1 MRLCLIRRNI
11 LEDLTQYQLP
21 DMNQRNT
28 EISKGV
34 DYLLIVLYLV
44 LLAIGL
50 TAIFAVTY
58 KEGDPVLQSFLGYK
72 TDYSRQFYYGCV
84 AMVLGLFILLTDSKF
99 FPATANLLYAAGIM
113 LLLLVFPLHSS
124 VKGTES
130 IIRIGGFQ
138 FQPAEFCKITVALA
152 LAKYLSLP
160 EMDFSKPKSQLIAAG
175 IALAPAVLSILQKET
190 GLALVFFA
198 FFLVMFREGL
208 PAIYIIVGFATAA
221 LVVATLLLDKNLLAI
236 ILAVITAIVVFFNQR
251 QIKKD
256 KSVLI
261 KILLIGLL
269 CIGVQRFGV
278 PFLFTHVFEKH
289 QVERIFSTIGRDI
302 PEEYIKGDVKV
313 DAKTGKQHNAAD
325 YNVKQS
331 KIAVGSGG
339 LWGKGLLSGTQTRY
353 GFVPEQH
360 TDFIF
365 DTIGEGFGFAGSVV
379 LIGLYLLLLFRIVT
393 VAERQ
398 RSVFSRCYAYGVASV
413 FFFHIAINLAMA
425 IGLAPVIGIPL
436 PLISYGGTSL
446 LTFSILLFILIRLDA
461 DRQMVLR

>member
-1 MRLCLIRRNI
+1 MAQNKS
-11 LEDLTQYQLP
+11 
-21 DMNQRNT
+21 

-34 DYLLIVLYLV
+34 DYSLIVIYLI

-50 TAIFAVTY
+50 LAIFAVTY
-58 KEGDPVLQSFLGYK
+58 KDGDPVLQSFLSYK
-72 TDYSRQFYYGCV
+72 TDYSKQFYYACV
-84 AMVLGLFILLTDSKF
+84 ALALGLFILLTDSKF
-99 FPATANLLYAAGIM
+99 FPATANLWYAGGIL
-113 LLLLVFPLHSS
+113 LLLLVFPFHSA

-160 EMDFSKPKSQLIAAG
+160 EMDFSRPKSQLIAAG
-175 IALAPAVLSILQKET
+175 LTLAPAVLTILQKET

-208 PAIYIIVGFATAA
+208 PPMYIIIGFAAAA
-221 LVVATLLLDKNLLAI
+221 LVVATLLLDKDLLAI
-236 ILAVITAIVVFFNQR
+236 ILAVIIGVVLLLNQR
-251 QIKKD
+251 QIKRD
-256 KSVLI
+256 KGVLM
-261 KILLIGLL
+261 KILLIGLI

-302 PEEYIKGDVKV
+302 PEEYIKGEMKV
-313 DAKTGKQHNAAD
+313 DAKTGRQKNTAD

-331 KIAVGSGG
+331 KIAIGSGG
-339 LWGKGLLSGTQTRY
+339 LVGKGLLSGTQTRY
-353 GFVPEQH
+353 GFVPEQR

-379 LIGLYLLLLFRIVT
+379 LLGLYLLLLFRIVT
-393 VAERQ
+393 IAERQ

-413 FFFHIAINLAMA
+413 FFFHIAINLGMT

-446 LTFSILLFILIRLDA
+446 LTFSVMLFILIRLDA